1 LRQKS
6 LEKKDRLR
14 INVYSAKERSVEDL
28 AWCAFC
34 QEVKPLF
41 WKDGK
46 VFCYQMKFYPRG
58 SRLVVLDSCLAS
70 MPTYSKSLR
79 VEGSANIPSVV
90 LPVVKTSAI
99 ADKILEQTLNLLEQE
114 SSKSKRKPRRES

>member
-1 LRQKS
+1 METKV
-6 LEKKDRLR
+6 RLR
-14 INVYSAKERSVEDL
+14 INVYSAKERSVDDL

-34 QEVKPLF
+34 QDVKPLF

-46 VFCYQMKFYPRG
+46 LFCYEMKFYPKG
-58 SRLVVLDSCLAS
+58 SRLVVLDSCVAT
-70 MPTYSKSLR
+70 MPTYSKSVR

-90 LPVVKTSAI
+90 LPVVKTSAV
-99 ADKILEQTLNLLEQE
+99 AEKILEQTLNLLKEK

>member
-1 LRQKS
+1 MMM
-6 LEKKDRLR
+6 EKKGHQLR
-14 INVYSAKERSVEDL
+14 IDVYSAKERSIEEL

-46 VFCYQMKFYPRG
+46 LFCYEMKFYPKR
-58 SRLVVLDSCLAS
+58 SRLVVIESCIAS
-70 MPTYSKSLR
+70 MPAYNKSVR

-90 LPVVKTSAI
+90 LPVVKASAV
-99 ADKILEQTLNLLEQE
+99 AEKILEQTLNLLEEQKA
-114 SSKSKRKPRRES
+114 SKSKGKPLP

>member
-1 LRQKS
+1 MRM
-6 LEKKDRLR
+6 EKKGRLR
-14 INVYSAKERSVEDL
+14 IDVYSAKERSLDEL

-46 VFCYQMKFYPRG
+46 LFCYEMKFYLKR
-58 SRLVVLDSCLAS
+58 SRLVVIESCIAS
-70 MPTYSKSLR
+70 MPAYNKSIR

-90 LPVVKTSAI
+90 LPVVKASAT
-99 ADKILEQTLNLLEQE
+99 AEKVLEQTLNLLDEQN
-114 SSKSKRKPRRES
+114 SSKSKGKPS